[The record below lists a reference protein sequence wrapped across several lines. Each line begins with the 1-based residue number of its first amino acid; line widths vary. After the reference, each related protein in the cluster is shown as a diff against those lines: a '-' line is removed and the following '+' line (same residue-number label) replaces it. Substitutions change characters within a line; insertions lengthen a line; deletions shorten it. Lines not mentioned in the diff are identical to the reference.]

1 MGMTIFSVMCIRSIA
16 LINSLTEVDE
26 ISHAPVMMPGAN
38 RVMID
43 VIASTIKESRPLK
56 YTRATA
62 PMQSRLHRAANI
74 FLLF

>member
-56 YTRATA
+56 YTRAIRSNAKQAT
-62 PMQSRLHRAANI
+62 
-74 FLLF
+74 